1 MNALQTPGSGFTTA
15 SGVEGSAANIRVAHA
30 DPTLDRLTVHGLEAN
45 DEITAT
51 PGAASLVLLN
61 LQP

>member
-1 MNALQTPGSGFTTA
+1 LP
-15 SGVEGSAANIRVAHA
+15 ANIRVAHA
-30 DPTLDRLTVHGLEAN
+30 DPTLDRLTVHGLEGN